1 MSTKRRKYTP
11 VEKAKIALEA
21 LKGELT
27 MAQIVAKY
35 SVAAAQISAWK
46 KQLLANAPDA
56 FSNKEKQIEAEHA
69 VERASLY
76 EEIGRLKMENDFLK
90 KKFELFGK

>member
-1 MSTKRRKYTP
+1 MSTKRRKYAP

-21 LKGELT
+21 IKGELT
-27 MAQIVAKY
+27 MAQIVGKY
-35 SVAAAQISAWK
+35 AVAAAQVSAWK
-46 KQLLANAPDA
+46 KQVLASLPDA
-56 FSNKEKQIEAEHA
+56 FSNKEKQIETEHA
-69 VERASLY
+69 LERASLY